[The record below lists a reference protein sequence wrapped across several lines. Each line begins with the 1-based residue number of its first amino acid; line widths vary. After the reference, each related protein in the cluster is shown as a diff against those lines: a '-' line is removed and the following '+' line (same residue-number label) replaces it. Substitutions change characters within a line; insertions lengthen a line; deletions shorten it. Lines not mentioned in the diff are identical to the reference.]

1 MKSLVTALAIA
12 LAIAFTALTV
22 LAGQTDNS
30 EGLKPVKTGTP
41 DSYGHLTMAHP
52 ALWADHVGEFMKA
65 MASPRPFRL
74 FWGVA

>member
-52 ALWADHVGEFMKA
+52 ALWADHDGEFMKA
-65 MASPRPFRL
+65 MGEPPPIQAFL
-74 FWGVA
+74 GVT